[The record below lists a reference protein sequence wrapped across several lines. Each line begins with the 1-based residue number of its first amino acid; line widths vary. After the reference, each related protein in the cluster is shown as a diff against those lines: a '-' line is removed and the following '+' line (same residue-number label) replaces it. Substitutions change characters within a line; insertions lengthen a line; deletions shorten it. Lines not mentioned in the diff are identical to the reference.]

1 MNKVERIIW
10 IVCLLVTL
18 TLLVGIYDSRAE
30 ALSSNSD
37 VVTELSCGRI
47 GQELMDREE
56 HELAISNLEA
66 CLRGYPK
73 SDWLYS
79 LLGRAYF
86 KSGNLEAAETQFRH
100 ALEIN
105 KNNPVAKR
113 LVVEMR
119 KTQDLLKD
127 RELSEWVGIAKERA
141 ADLATLVIGVWLG
154 MFLSGISSRF
164 YAHFMKTNFR
174 KALAKK
180 DYDYATDIL
189 EDLVVERKKA
199 ELRKRLRELL
209 EESSLEDAKEMIIEY
224 VDDRDIEAKLVH
236 FLVQIH
242 KKSKTT

>member
-1 MNKVERIIW
+1 MTKFERIIW
-10 IVCLLVTL
+10 TGCLLVTL

-30 ALSSNSD
+30 DFSSNSD
-37 VVTELSCGRI
+37 IITELSCGRI

-86 KSGNLEAAETQFRH
+86 KAGDLEAAETQFRH

-127 RELSEWVGIAKERA
+127 RDLSEWVGIIKERA
-141 ADLATLVIGVWLG
+141 ADLATLVVGVWLG
-154 MFLSGISSRF
+154 MILSGISGKV
-164 YAHFMKTNFR
+164 YAHFKGTSFR
-174 KALAKK
+174 KALAKE

-189 EDLVVERKKA
+189 EDLIVDRKKA

-224 VDDRDIEAKLVH
+224 VDDREIEDKLVH

-242 KKSKTT
+242 KKSKAG